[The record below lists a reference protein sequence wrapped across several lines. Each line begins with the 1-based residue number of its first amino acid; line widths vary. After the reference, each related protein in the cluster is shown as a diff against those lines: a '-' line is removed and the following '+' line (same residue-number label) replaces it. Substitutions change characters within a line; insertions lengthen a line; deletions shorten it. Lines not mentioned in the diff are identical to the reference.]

1 MKKENRDLLMRL
13 LQQHKELGI
22 SEQIDFDKFY
32 LYSIITHSTAI
43 EGSTVTEVEAQL
55 LFDEGITS
63 SKRTML
69 EQQMNLDL
77 KVAYDYGREWIKL
90 HEPITTDWL
99 IQLASIVMARTGSE
113 YHSIGGDFSAAKGE
127 LRKLNVTAGMGGK
140 SYLSYQKVPARLVAF
155 CEELNKRRKAINPA
169 DVASV
174 YELSF
179 WAHFELVTIHPWAD
193 GNGRTCRLLMNLLQW
208 EFGVLPTKVLKE
220 DKAEYIQALID
231 TRESEDI
238 AVFIDCMTK
247 LHCQHLQTDIAQF
260 VRSTSDHLLP
270 LGRKKSTTKKMVDK
284 STLRQEMVDK
294 WSIKPFLAEKMVD
307 ILEFVADKD
316 QITTEEI
323 VSHFGFNPTTAKRY
337 LRQLTEFGYLEAHG
351 GNKNR
356 TYSKIYKNYES
367 EEHFEVPEAGDG
379 Q

>member
-1 MKKENRDLLMRL
+1 MRREDKDLLMRL
-13 LQQHKELGI
+13 LQQHKLLGI
-22 SEQIDFDKFY
+22 SDQIDFDKFY

-77 KVAYDYGREWIKL
+77 KVAYDYGREWIQQ
-90 HEPITTDWL
+90 HEPITVDWL
-99 IQLASIVMARTGSE
+99 ILLASKVMARTGSD

-127 LRKLNVTAGMGGK
+127 LRKLNVTAGTGGK
-140 SYLSYQKVPARLVAF
+140 SYMSYQKVPARLEAF
-155 CEELNKRRKAINPA
+155 CKELNKRRKAINPA

-179 WAHFELVTIHPWAD
+179 WAHYELVTIHPWAD

-208 EFGVLPTKVLKE
+208 EFDVLPTKVLKE
-220 DKAEYIQALID
+220 DKAEYIETLID
-231 TRESEDI
+231 TRNSEDI

-247 LHCQHLQTDIAQF
+247 LHCQHLQTDIEQF
-260 VRSTSDHLLP
+260 V
-270 LGRKKSTTKKMVDK
+270 KSTTEKVVDK
-284 STLRQEMVDK
+284 QDLRQEMVDK
-294 WSIKPFLAEKMVD
+294 WSIKPSLAEKLVD
-307 ILEFVADKD
+307 IIKFVADKD
-316 QITTEEI
+316 LITTEEI

-356 TYSKIYKNYES
+356 TYSKK
-367 EEHFEVPEAGDG
+367 
-379 Q
+379 

>member
-1 MKKENRDLLMRL
+1 MTKENKDLLMKL
-13 LQQHKELGI
+13 LQQHKALSI
-22 SEQIDFDKFY
+22 SDQIDFDKFY

-77 KVAYDYGREWIKL
+77 KVAYDYGREWIKQ
-90 HEPITTDWL
+90 HEPITVDWL
-99 IQLASIVMARTGSE
+99 VLLASKVMARTGSE
-113 YHSIGGDFSAAKGE
+113 YHSVGGDFSSAKGE

-140 SYLSYQKVPARLVAF
+140 SYMAYQKVPARLAAF
-155 CEELNKRRKAINPA
+155 CEELNRRRKAIDPA
-169 DVASV
+169 DVATV
-174 YELSF
+174 YDLSF

-193 GNGRTCRLLMNLLQW
+193 GNGRICRLLMNLLQW
-208 EFGVLPTKVLKE
+208 EFDVLPTKVLKE

-231 TRESEDI
+231 TRESEDLNI
-238 AVFIDCMTK
+238 FLNCMVRH
-247 LHCQHLQTDIAQF
+247 HCKHLQADIVQF
-260 VRSTSDHLLP
+260 IQSLESD
-270 LGRKKSTTKKMVDK
+270 MVDK
-284 STLRQEMVDK
+284 QGLKQEMVDK
-294 WSIKPFLAEKMVD
+294 WSIKPSLAEKLVD
-307 ILEFVADKD
+307 IMEFVADKD

-351 GNKNR
+351 GNRNR
-356 TYSKIYKNYES
+356 TYSKK
-367 EEHFEVPEAGDG
+367 
-379 Q
+379 